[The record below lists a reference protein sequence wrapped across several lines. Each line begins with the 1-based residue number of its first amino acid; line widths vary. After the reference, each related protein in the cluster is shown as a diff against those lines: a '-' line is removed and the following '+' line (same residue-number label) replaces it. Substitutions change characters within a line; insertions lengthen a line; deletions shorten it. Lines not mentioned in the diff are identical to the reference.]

1 MNPQTSGIS
10 VLHVATAHSW
20 RGGEQQVA
28 YLAGEL
34 QKKGIRQMILCSEG
48 SAMQSFCLKEQI
60 PCTAV
65 SKRSSVNL
73 FYALK
78 IKSACRQHGFS
89 LVHTHDSH
97 AQTFAV
103 IAAMAGNR
111 AKIIVS
117 RRVDFPVS
125 GNFFS
130 RYKYNHP
137 AVARIL
143 CVSEEIRRVMLP
155 VISDPL
161 KLVTI
166 HSGTDVSRFT
176 GKRARG
182 ILHREYHLPAGCK
195 IAGNISALAPHKD
208 YPTFVRTARR
218 LHQADESL
226 RFFIIGDGPEKEH
239 IASLV
244 RSAGLEDVVVM
255 TGFRTDIPDVMPEL
269 DVMLIT
275 SETEG
280 LGTTILDAFA
290 CGVPVVATAAGG
302 IPEMIDDGKTGML
315 AAVGD
320 DASLAEKTHRVLTDP
335 GLRTRLTEA
344 ARKSLDAFSKEAT
357 AARTL
362 TEYLAVTGSAL

>member
-1 MNPQTSGIS
+1 MSFQTSGIS
-10 VLHVATAHSW
+10 VLHVATALTW

-34 QKKGIRQMILCSEG
+34 QKKGIRQMVLCSEG
-48 SAMQSFCLKEQI
+48 SAMQSYCRQEHI
-60 PCTAV
+60 PCTAA
-65 SKRSSVNL
+65 SKRSSVDL
-73 FYALK
+73 FFALK
-78 IKSACRQHGFS
+78 IKSLCRKNDFS

-97 AQTFAV
+97 ALTFAV
-103 IAAMAGNR
+103 MAAVAGNR

-125 GNFFS
+125 ANFIS
-130 RYKYNHP
+130 RYKYNHSS
-137 AVARIL
+137 VARIL

-155 VISDPL
+155 VIRDPL

-166 HSGTDVSRFT
+166 HSGIDVSRFR
-176 GKRARG
+176 GKQASG
-182 ILHREYHLPAGCK
+182 ILHREYNIPEGCK
-195 IAGNISALAPHKD
+195 IVGNISALAPHKD

-218 LHQADESL
+218 LSQTDKGV
-226 RFFIIGDGPEKEH
+226 RFFIIGDGPEKER

-244 RSAGLEDVVVM
+244 SSEGIQDVVVM
-255 TGFRTDIPDVMPEL
+255 TGFRTDIADVMPEL

-275 SETEG
+275 SATEG

-302 IPEMIDDGKTGML
+302 IPEMIVDGRTGLL
-315 AAVGD
+315 ASVGD
-320 DASLAEKTHRVLTDP
+320 DATLAEKTHRLLSDPALREQLTD
-335 GLRTRLTEA
+335 A
-344 ARKSLDAFSKEAT
+344 ARKSLEAFSKEAT